1 MELVVGPPVLLS
13 GGKAHRFEPYEEAC
27 MATRELE
34 VRNGL
39 DKADLLRAV
48 ANPDKHLHV
57 SFETSGDLVE
67 AHIDTIEVAFNIA
80 MGGVIAAS
88 ILPLLL

>member
-1 MELVVGPPVLLS
+1 
-13 GGKAHRFEPYEEAC
+13 

-34 VRNGL
+34 VRNGP

-67 AHIDTIEVAFNIA
+67 AHIDTIEELRSDGMLFGLRGQLATGNLRGAVFTGTYDCGARA
-80 MGGVIAAS
+80 GR
-88 ILPLLL
+88 LLLKQT